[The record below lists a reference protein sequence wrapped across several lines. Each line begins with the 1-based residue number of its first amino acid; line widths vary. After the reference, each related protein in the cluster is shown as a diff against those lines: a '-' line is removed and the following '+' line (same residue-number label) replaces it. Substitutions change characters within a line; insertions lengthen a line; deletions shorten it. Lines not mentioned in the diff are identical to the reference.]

1 MTRSERLDALTEAC
15 GTAGVM
21 TCDVTCWPNYDDGE
35 TMAKHD
41 GTAAG
46 HHGQLALDHLAALEQ
61 AAIDAYLAEV
71 PLPAGW
77 TEERVKSRNLWQY
90 RDTVKHKRIWVDHSG
105 VMVLAAA
112 RAACPIPLP
121 VLLRAAVQCHRLREK
136 VR

>member
-15 GTAGVM
+15 GAAGVM

-35 TMAKHD
+35 TVAKHD

-46 HHGQLALDHLAALEQ
+46 HHGQVALDHLAALEQ

-77 TEERVKSRNLWQY
+77 TEER
-90 RDTVKHKRIWVDHSG
+90 
-105 VMVLAAA
+105 A
-112 RAACPIPLP
+112 
-121 VLLRAAVQCHRLREK
+121 
-136 VR
+136 